1 MAPQLQ
7 QPGSRK
13 RPRPPSQ
20 PQLHPQLE
28 ESHFVY
34 TLFPGTATL
43 EAHLVA

>member
-7 QPGSRK
+7 QPQQPESRK
-13 RPRPPSQ
+13 RPRPQ
-20 PQLHPQLE
+20 PHLQLE

-43 EAHLVA
+43 EAYLAP